1 MGYDVRKFE
10 NNMTRFDKDND
21 GKGDVGLD
29 VMMLFTTTTTMVMM
43 ILTVD

>member
-10 NNMTRFDKDND
+10 NNMDRFDKDND

-29 VMMLFTTTTTMVMM
+29 VIYDDDNDCDDDF
-43 ILTVD
+43 DG